1 MSSLSTK
8 PTKFL
13 GSFVTNNPYRGKPG
27 PKVDMA
33 WMKWHEF
40 RKLSENY
47 TRCGLTG
54 TALLRVT
61 EDDVKKSFGY
71 ETDPEYRSTVIEM
84 EGGGKLATIEL
95 FHQMHCLVS
104 LLFRGC
110 LNPANPRRTWYGWRH
125 TTTTT
130 RTRESTVT
138 RPTISVKLT
147 QVGYDSA
154 AFLLRKAM
162 LTRQTTASRSSVK
175 SSCATATLA
184 SFPTT
189 VSLDPIFFYFSL

>member
-1 MSSLSTK
+1 MQDRLRALRYHGVNKLEIIRKNNANTLVVAPDLMNNLSTK

-40 RKLSENY
+40 RKCSKAGE
-47 TRCGLTG
+47 RHELTN

-61 EDDVKKSFGY
+61 EDDVKKSFNH

-84 EGGGKLATIEL
+84 EGGGYLATVEL

-104 LLFRGC
+104 L
-110 LNPANPRRTWYGWRH
+110 
-125 TTTTT
+125 
-130 RTRESTVT
+130 
-138 RPTISVKLT
+138 
-147 QVGYDSA
+147 
-154 AFLLRKAM
+154 
-162 LTRQTTASRSSVK
+162 
-175 SSCATATLA
+175 
-184 SFPTT
+184 
-189 VSLDPIFFYFSL
+189 